1 MSEIRSLFSEYSKVY
16 TNVRGSEGIKVRGI
30 SYEAFEKLCLDR
42 DVFTIRQ
49 QNSFINAA
57 TKTFLNVT
65 DNHETFS
72 AEFENL
78 SKNLEN
84 VYQRLSDA
92 IRDLMDSN
100 VVPENEKERYQDM
113 VEQMTK
119 AVMNPV
125 NKKVAFL
132 TFKIVEETIKRVCLK
147 NDIEEL
153 MPVLPECI
161 ASMKKSL
168 SQANTN

>member
-1 MSEIRSLFSEYSKVY
+1 
-16 TNVRGSEGIKVRGI
+16 
-30 SYEAFEKLCLDR
+30 
-42 DVFTIRQ
+42 
-49 QNSFINAA
+49 
-57 TKTFLNVT
+57 
-65 DNHETFS
+65 
-72 AEFENL
+72 
-78 SKNLEN
+78 
-84 VYQRLSDA
+84 
-92 IRDLMDSN
+92 
-100 VVPENEKERYQDM
+100 M
-113 VEQMTK
+113 VEQMAT

-168 SQANTN
+168 GAANTASVGQPNQSANEKVVKNSMMENFKAAITAKAMSFLQASSKDNSELGVSKMQESESQSQFDNQARQSR